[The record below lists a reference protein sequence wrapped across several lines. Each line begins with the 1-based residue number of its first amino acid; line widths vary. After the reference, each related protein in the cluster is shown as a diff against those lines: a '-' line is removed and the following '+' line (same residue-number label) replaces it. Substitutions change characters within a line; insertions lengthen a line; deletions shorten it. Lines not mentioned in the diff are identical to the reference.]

1 MKFERNPKYTT
12 IAIYA
17 LIVLII
23 AMLCYHALQSIG
35 ILFDYAHRLVGFVLP
50 AVYGVVFAFLLNPL
64 LRTIENRLL
73 PRVFGKAKPK
83 PSAKRG
89 IAILI
94 TYLIALVALVA
105 FFRLVLP
112 QLIEGLV
119 SLFGNVNYYF
129 KYLTN
134 LYDNI
139 IVFMEEFLHANNSTN
154 TTQIA
159 NELSDMIISSI
170 RASLNA
176 LITLLEHSLSALAT
190 LAASI
195 SNIVINLV
203 LGVIISI
210 YILLDREKL
219 FAQLKKIGRAVF
231 PNDTYNLIYDI
242 AMDINRIFSGFVIGK
257 VIDSLIIGILCV
269 IGMSILQ
276 LDYAVLISVIVG
288 VTNVIPY
295 FGPFIG
301 AVPGAIILFIISPM
315 KALWFLIFILL
326 LQQLDGNVIG
336 PKILGETIG
345 LSPLWIV
352 FSIMLFSGLLGVL
365 GMFIGVPLFAILYSL
380 VKRFIAYLLRRKGES
395 DNTRDYDSESNPLI
409 K

>member
-12 IAIYA
+12 IAIYT

-83 PSAKRG
+83 PSATRG

-139 IVFMEEFLHANNSTN
+139 IVFMEEFLNANNSTN

>member
-12 IAIYA
+12 IAIYT

-83 PSAKRG
+83 PSATRG